1 MWDDLG
7 AGHTPRS
14 EPLLCGDAALLLADA
29 VGARGE
35 GPPPAGRRSGPHGRI
50 RTLHGAT
57 DIYRSRKARMYR
69 GGYGLRWPRSTRR
82 RSRRDLD
89 PDILE
94 SRSRRDRLRA
104 SRPPKAVATY
114 LSVRSGS
121 WTYDLRPGNHAGPPG
136 EAQTAPGRAL
146 TLWPLWGRGPGR
158 RIWRVRGRATFGP
171 PRADQDTSWRSSY
184 LLEPERTLTG
194 RWLRP

>member
-1 MWDDLG
+1 MALQISTGAGKHACIEGATALGGLEAHVGDLG
-7 AGHTPRS
+7 A
-14 EPLLCGDAALLLADA
+14 
-29 VGARGE
+29 
-35 GPPPAGRRSGPHGRI
+35 I
-50 RTLHGAT
+50 
-57 DIYRSRKARMYR
+57 
-69 GGYGLRWPRSTRR
+69 STR
-82 RSRRDLD
+82 
-89 PDILE
+89 ILE